1 MPFQQPFK
9 YVFVT
14 AEKFQGPDKFIIYK
28 DFMSDKPIGETAFYT
43 NMHPVTLEDATKMV
57 QETMKQVGQPFK
69 VVNAVYG
76 KNNGHAVQN
85 LGTNW
90 TARPMS
96 NCIVVQIEAIP
107 QQGPKVSG
115 GSKRKIHTGSRGGKY
130 YIKNGKK
137 IYI

>member
-1 MPFQQPFK
+1 M
-9 YVFVT
+9 
-14 AEKFQGPDKFIIYK
+14 E
-28 DFMSDKPIGETAFYT
+28 
-43 NMHPVTLEDATKMV
+43 
-57 QETMKQVGQPFK
+57 QVGQPFR

-90 TARPMS
+90 TARPRS